1 MPVEKKSKEDTWT
14 PSELKK
20 AMGKDTLRRER
31 EERKKERLR
40 EDQNGDEKHRRRKD
54 EDETKER
61 RHHRDDDDRK
71 RHKDKDRHHRNEDDE
86 GRRRRRDRDSP
97 DRIETTEEDRERQ
110 RRERREKREGKSKG
124 DDDRRRKDDDDSK
137 RRRPKDEDRERSN
150 KDEDRRRHKDEDE
163 KRRHRR
169 DDDERRRDKDEERRR
184 HRGDDDREK
193 RRHRDDDDREKRRHR
208 DEDGDRR
215 GHRGDDDREKRKHHR
230 DEDDRDRRKEKK
242 DRDRHK
248 ESEEDERER
257 QRRERRER
265 KEGKDRKDGDK
276 DDRDKR
282 SKEED
287 ARTKSAVNGRSK
299 PKEEEEE
306 ENDYGGYEDD
316 FEDYEEDFEEEE
328 EDEEPPKKRP
338 EYNHSDDEMN
348 DVLRALD
355 EENDR
360 LYKDSTKQDK
370 YDRSDSPDDRGRG
383 YRDSSPDEPV
393 LRARPKSS
401 AINFLSAKRQVM
413 TQKTYGKTSKRARD
427 LLEMIELDTVTFDI
441 MDLPPVK
448 EYELYIR
455 SYGRSDTRQA
465 YVQTNDDA
473 IDRDIQTE
481 EIDMRNKWTQHP
493 PEDFAGSGRGDGEK
507 DFEDEEQS
515 QQNKQQDLGRL
526 SKFIQQAGQTID
538 EESNH
543 VIQSIIWK
551 CLSKLTICRHVEFA
565 YFAPTQ
571 PNMLL
576 TVYSQPEQ
584 SNPSNPADGKGMIC
598 VWNTNEPS
606 YPQRVFDGKGM
617 IEGTQI
623 NHHILKDSK
632 VMLYKFISCA
642 IALNTPKQYAPK
654 YVIVHFS
661 LGRSIVAIDIFGAR
675 TQMSLMMNT
684 IIIMFPK
691 DLSVESQPR
700 CCCFGPYK
708 TSIAFAGM
716 VDGSICAWD
725 LREPPSLHRSV
736 EFDKTEHLLRFPTYN
751 TAGIS
756 DSDNHISPVT
766 TINPVT
772 TYVDEN
778 SQQESDSKEDSGSGM
793 SFQLVSSEDQG
804 RINFWVVA
812 ELTTTDPAGSE
823 IDLGLS
829 PGGKVKV
836 VISSTIK
843 LESLVREARSLGP
856 IRSFEMQISPTD
868 PNHFYIGTDGGYVLH
883 GLRFGNRAFPRTF
896 SALTDS
902 PVDVRSI
909 DFSPFGH
916 PCFLASTAEGCVH
929 LFGTKSEKPL
939 LTWPSKIWGTRNL
952 RCVRWSHSRPC
963 VFYVLDDHS
972 QLYTFDILEG
982 DAMPAKMET
991 LSKENVIHIAF
1002 TPHLNVTGRHPQ
1014 MLVSQE
1020 DGTIQIHTI
1029 SKEYREQ
1036 QTLENDFLPSYLDK
1050 F

>member
-40 EDQNGDEKHRRRKD
+40 EDQNGEEKHRRRKD

-97 DRIETTEEDRERQ
+97 DRNETTEEDRERQ

-150 KDEDRRRHKDEDE
+150 KDEDRRRHKDDDE
-163 KRRHRR
+163 KRRHRG
-169 DDDERRRDKDEERRR
+169 DDDERRRDKDDERRR

-248 ESEEDERER
+248 ETEEGSRKHRRHRDEEDDEMQTELDEDEREK
-257 QRRERRER
+257 QRRERREK
-265 KEGKDRKDGDK
+265 KEGRDRKDGDK

-282 SKEED
+282 SREEVISTFETDKLYEID

-328 EDEEPPKKRP
+328 DEEPPKKTNLSSITPRQP
-338 EYNHSDDEMN
+338 RHGLQYSDDEMN

-360 LYKDSTKQDK
+360 LYKDSAKQDK

-393 LRARPKSS
+393 SRVRPKSS

-526 SKFIQQAGQTID
+526 SKFIQQAGQVVSILLD
-538 EESNH
+538 EERSQETTELSANKS
-543 VIQSIIWK
+543 SISMSEGYTE
-551 CLSKLTICRHVEFA
+551 LSKLGILQGRHVEFA

-571 PNMLL
+571 PNMVL
-576 TVYSQPEQ
+576 TVYSQPDQ
-584 SNPSNPADGKGMIC
+584 SNPLNPTDGKGMIC

-606 YPQRVFDGKGM
+606 YPQR
-617 IEGTQI
+617 
-623 NHHILKDSK
+623 ILA
-632 VMLYKFISCA
+632 C
-642 IALNTPKQYAPK
+642 
-654 YVIVHFS
+654 
-661 LGRSIVAIDIFGAR
+661 
-675 TQMSLMMNT
+675 
-684 IIIMFPK
+684 
-691 DLSVESQPR
+691 ESQPR

-778 SQQESDSKEDSGSGM
+778 SQQESDSKEDEKKNTDSGSGM

-939 LTWPSKIWGTRNL
+939 LTWPSKIWGTRDL
-952 RCVRWSHSRPC
+952 RCVRWSRSRPC

>member
-40 EDQNGDEKHRRRKD
+40 EDQNGEEKHRRRKD

-97 DRIETTEEDRERQ
+97 DRNETTEEDRERQ

-150 KDEDRRRHKDEDE
+150 KDEDRRRHKDDDE
-163 KRRHRR
+163 KRRHRG
-169 DDDERRRDKDEERRR
+169 DDDERRRDKDDERRR

-248 ESEEDERER
+248 ETEEDEREK
-257 QRRERRER
+257 QRRERREK
-265 KEGKDRKDGDK
+265 KEGRDRKDGDK

-282 SKEED
+282 SREEVISTFETDKLYEID

-328 EDEEPPKKRP
+328 DEEPPKKTNLSSITPRQP
-338 EYNHSDDEMN
+338 RHGLQYSDDEMN

-360 LYKDSTKQDK
+360 LYKDSAKQDK

-393 LRARPKSS
+393 SRVRPKSS

-526 SKFIQQAGQTID
+526 SKFIQQAGQVVSILLD
-538 EESNH
+538 EERSQETTELSANKS
-543 VIQSIIWK
+543 SISMSEGYTE
-551 CLSKLTICRHVEFA
+551 LSKLGILQGRHVEFA

-571 PNMLL
+571 PNMVL
-576 TVYSQPEQ
+576 TVYSQPDQ
-584 SNPSNPADGKGMIC
+584 SNPLNPTDGKGMIC

-606 YPQRVFDGKGM
+606 YPQR
-617 IEGTQI
+617 
-623 NHHILKDSK
+623 ILA
-632 VMLYKFISCA
+632 C
-642 IALNTPKQYAPK
+642 
-654 YVIVHFS
+654 
-661 LGRSIVAIDIFGAR
+661 
-675 TQMSLMMNT
+675 
-684 IIIMFPK
+684 
-691 DLSVESQPR
+691 ESQPR

-778 SQQESDSKEDSGSGM
+778 SQQESDSKEDEKKNTDSGSGM

-939 LTWPSKIWGTRNL
+939 LTWPSKIWGTRDL
-952 RCVRWSHSRPC
+952 RCVRWSRSRPC

>member
-40 EDQNGDEKHRRRKD
+40 DDQNGEEKHRRRKD
-54 EDETKER
+54 EDETRER

-71 RHKDKDRHHRNEDDE
+71 HHKEKDRHHRNEDDE

-137 RRRPKDEDRERSN
+137 RRRHKDEDRERSN
-150 KDEDRRRHKDEDE
+150 KDEERRRHRDGDE
-163 KRRHRR
+163 KRRHRDDDEKRRHR
-169 DDDERRRDKDEERRR
+169 DDDERRRDKDDEKRR

-215 GHRGDDDREKRKHHR
+215 GHRGEDDREKRKHHR

-248 ESEEDERER
+248 ESEEGSKKHRRHRDEEDEEMETELDEDERER
-257 QRRERRER
+257 QRRERRDK
-265 KEGKDRKDGDK
+265 KEGKDRKDGDREK

-282 SKEED
+282 SKEERGKSAKSRD
-287 ARTKSAVNGRSK
+287 VRTKSAVNGRSK
-299 PKEEEEE
+299 PKEEDEE
-306 ENDYGGYEDD
+306 ENEYGGYEDD
-316 FEDYEEDFEEEE
+316 FEDYDDDFEEEE
-328 EDEEPPKKRP
+328 DEDEDPPKKTNLSSITPRQP
-338 EYNHSDDEMN
+338 RHGLQYSDDEMN

-360 LYKDSTKQDK
+360 LYKDSSKQDK
-370 YDRSDSPDDRGRG
+370 YDRSDSPEDRGRG

-393 LRARPKSS
+393 QRTRPKSS

-526 SKFIQQAGQTID
+526 SKFIQQAGQVVSILLD
-538 EESNH
+538 EERSQETTELRSNKS
-543 VIQSIIWK
+543 SISMSEGYTE
-551 CLSKLTICRHVEFA
+551 LSKLGILQGRHVEFA

-576 TVYSQPEQ
+576 TIYSQPEQ
-584 SNPSNPADGKGMIC
+584 SNPSNPTDGKGMIC

-606 YPQRVFDGKGM
+606 YPQR
-617 IEGTQI
+617 
-623 NHHILKDSK
+623 ILA
-632 VMLYKFISCA
+632 C
-642 IALNTPKQYAPK
+642 
-654 YVIVHFS
+654 
-661 LGRSIVAIDIFGAR
+661 
-675 TQMSLMMNT
+675 
-684 IIIMFPK
+684 
-691 DLSVESQPR
+691 ESQPR

-778 SQQESDSKEDSGSGM
+778 SQQESDSKEESGFGM

-829 PGGKVKV
+829 PGGKLKV

-843 LESLVREARSLGP
+843 LESLVRKARSLGP

-896 SALTDS
+896 SALSDS

-929 LFGTKSEKPL
+929 LFGTKSDIYVLDEKPL

-952 RCVRWSHSRPC
+952 RCVRWSRSRPC
-963 VFYVLDDHS
+963 VFYVLDDQS

-982 DAMPAKMET
+982 DAMPAKMEN

-1002 TPHLNVTGRHPQ
+1002 TPHINVTGRHPQ

-1036 QTLENDFLPSYLDK
+1036 QTLEDDFLPSYLDK

>member
-1 MPVEKKSKEDTWT
+1 MPVERKSKEDTWT

-20 AMGKDTLRRER
+20 AMGKDTVRRER

-40 EDQNGDEKHRRRKD
+40 DDQNGEEKHRRRKD

-71 RHKDKDRHHRNEDDE
+71 RHKEKDRHHRNEDD
-86 GRRRRRDRDSP
+86 
-97 DRIETTEEDRERQ
+97 EEDRERQ

-124 DDDRRRKDDDDSK
+124 DDDRRRKDDDDAK
-137 RRRPKDEDRERSN
+137 RRRPKEEDRDRSN
-150 KDEDRRRHKDEDE
+150 KDEERRRHRDGDE
-163 KRRHRR
+163 KRRHRDDDEKRRHR
-169 DDDERRRDKDEERRR
+169 DDDERRKDKDEEKRR

-193 RRHRDDDDREKRRHR
+193 RRHRDDDEKEKRRHR

-215 GHRGDDDREKRKHHR
+215 GHRGEDDREKRKHHR

-248 ESEEDERER
+248 ESEEGSKKHRRHRDEEDEEMETELDEDERER
-257 QRRERRER
+257 QRRERRDK
-265 KEGKDRKDGDK
+265 KEGRDRKDGDREK

-282 SKEED
+282 SKEERGKSAKSRD
-287 ARTKSAVNGRSK
+287 VRTKSAVNGRSK
-299 PKEEEEE
+299 PKEEDEE
-306 ENDYGGYEDD
+306 ENEYGGYEDD
-316 FEDYEEDFEEEE
+316 FEDYDDDFEEEE
-328 EDEEPPKKRP
+328 DEDPPKKRP
-338 EYNHSDDEMN
+338 EYNHSTNLSSITPRQPRHGLQYSDDEMN

-360 LYKDSTKQDK
+360 LYKDSSKQDK

-393 LRARPKSS
+393 SRTRPKSS

-526 SKFIQQAGQTID
+526 SKFIQQAGQVVSILLD
-538 EESNH
+538 EERSQETTELRSNKS
-543 VIQSIIWK
+543 SISMSEGYTE
-551 CLSKLTICRHVEFA
+551 LSKLGILQGRHVEFA

-576 TVYSQPEQ
+576 TIYSQPEQ
-584 SNPSNPADGKGMIC
+584 GNPSNPTDGKGMIC

-606 YPQRVFDGKGM
+606 YPQR
-617 IEGTQI
+617 
-623 NHHILKDSK
+623 ILA
-632 VMLYKFISCA
+632 C
-642 IALNTPKQYAPK
+642 
-654 YVIVHFS
+654 
-661 LGRSIVAIDIFGAR
+661 
-675 TQMSLMMNT
+675 
-684 IIIMFPK
+684 
-691 DLSVESQPR
+691 ESQPR

-778 SQQESDSKEDSGSGM
+778 SQQESDSKEESGSGM

-856 IRSFEMQISPTD
+856 IRSFEMQISPID

-896 SALTDS
+896 SALSDS

-952 RCVRWSHSRPC
+952 RCVRWSRSRPC
-963 VFYVLDDHS
+963 VFYVLDDQS

-1002 TPHLNVTGRHPQ
+1002 TPHINVTGRHPQ

-1036 QTLENDFLPSYLDK
+1036 QTLEDDFLPSYLDK

>member
-40 EDQNGDEKHRRRKD
+40 EDQNGEEKHRRRKD

-97 DRIETTEEDRERQ
+97 DRNETTEEDRERQ

-150 KDEDRRRHKDEDE
+150 KDEDRRRHKDDDE
-163 KRRHRR
+163 KRRHRG
-169 DDDERRRDKDEERRR
+169 DDDERRRDKDDERRR

-248 ESEEDERER
+248 ETEEGSRKHRRHRDEEDDEMQTELDEDEREK
-257 QRRERRER
+257 QRRERREK
-265 KEGKDRKDGDK
+265 KEGRDRKDGDK

-282 SKEED
+282 SREERGKSAKSRVISTFETDKLYEID

-328 EDEEPPKKRP
+328 DEEPPKKRP
-338 EYNHSDDEMN
+338 EYDHSDDEMN

-360 LYKDSTKQDK
+360 LYKDSAKQDK

-393 LRARPKSS
+393 SRVRPKSS

-526 SKFIQQAGQTID
+526 SKFIQQAGQVVSILLD
-538 EESNH
+538 EERSQETTELSANKS
-543 VIQSIIWK
+543 SISMSEGYTE
-551 CLSKLTICRHVEFA
+551 LSKLGILQGRHVEFA

-571 PNMLL
+571 PNMVL
-576 TVYSQPEQ
+576 TVYSQPDQ
-584 SNPSNPADGKGMIC
+584 SNPLNPTDGKGMIC

-606 YPQRVFDGKGM
+606 YPQR
-617 IEGTQI
+617 
-623 NHHILKDSK
+623 ILA
-632 VMLYKFISCA
+632 C
-642 IALNTPKQYAPK
+642 
-654 YVIVHFS
+654 
-661 LGRSIVAIDIFGAR
+661 
-675 TQMSLMMNT
+675 
-684 IIIMFPK
+684 
-691 DLSVESQPR
+691 ESQPR

-778 SQQESDSKEDSGSGM
+778 SQQESDSKEDEKKNTDSGSGM

-939 LTWPSKIWGTRNL
+939 LTWPSKIWGTRDL
-952 RCVRWSHSRPC
+952 RCVRWSRSRPC

>member
-40 EDQNGDEKHRRRKD
+40 DDQNGEEKHRRRKD
-54 EDETKER
+54 EDETRER

-71 RHKDKDRHHRNEDDE
+71 HHKEKDRHHRNEDDE

-137 RRRPKDEDRERSN
+137 RRRHKDEDRERSN
-150 KDEDRRRHKDEDE
+150 KDEERRRHRDGDE
-163 KRRHRR
+163 KRRHRDDDEKRRHR
-169 DDDERRRDKDEERRR
+169 DDDERRRDKDDEKRR

-215 GHRGDDDREKRKHHR
+215 GHRGEDDREKRKHHR

-248 ESEEDERER
+248 ESEEGSKKHRRHRDEEDEEMETELDEDERER
-257 QRRERRER
+257 QRRERRDK
-265 KEGKDRKDGDK
+265 KEGKDRKDGDREK

-282 SKEED
+282 SKEERGKSAKSRD
-287 ARTKSAVNGRSK
+287 VRTKSAVNGRSK
-299 PKEEEEE
+299 PKEEDEE
-306 ENDYGGYEDD
+306 ENEYGGYEDD
-316 FEDYEEDFEEEE
+316 FEDYDDDFEEEE
-328 EDEEPPKKRP
+328 DEDEDPPKKRP

-360 LYKDSTKQDK
+360 LYKDSSKQDK
-370 YDRSDSPDDRGRG
+370 YDRSDSPEDRGRG

-393 LRARPKSS
+393 QRTRPKSS

-526 SKFIQQAGQTID
+526 SKFIQQAGQVVSILLD
-538 EESNH
+538 EERSQETTELRSNKS
-543 VIQSIIWK
+543 SISMSEGYTE
-551 CLSKLTICRHVEFA
+551 LSKLGILQGRHVEFA

-576 TVYSQPEQ
+576 TIYSQPEQ
-584 SNPSNPADGKGMIC
+584 SNPSNPTDGKGMIC

-606 YPQRVFDGKGM
+606 YPQR
-617 IEGTQI
+617 
-623 NHHILKDSK
+623 ILA
-632 VMLYKFISCA
+632 C
-642 IALNTPKQYAPK
+642 
-654 YVIVHFS
+654 
-661 LGRSIVAIDIFGAR
+661 
-675 TQMSLMMNT
+675 
-684 IIIMFPK
+684 
-691 DLSVESQPR
+691 ESQPR

-778 SQQESDSKEDSGSGM
+778 SQQESDSKEESGFGM

-829 PGGKVKV
+829 PGGKLKV

-843 LESLVREARSLGP
+843 LESLVRKARSLGP

-896 SALTDS
+896 SALSDS

-929 LFGTKSEKPL
+929 LFGTKSDIYVLDEKPL

-952 RCVRWSHSRPC
+952 RCVRWSRSRPC
-963 VFYVLDDHS
+963 VFYVLDDQS

-982 DAMPAKMET
+982 DAMPAKMEN

-1002 TPHLNVTGRHPQ
+1002 TPHINVTGRHPQ

-1036 QTLENDFLPSYLDK
+1036 QTLEDDFLPSYLDK

>member
-40 EDQNGDEKHRRRKD
+40 DDQNGEEKHRRRKD

-71 RHKDKDRHHRNEDDE
+71 RHKEKDRHHRNEDDE

-124 DDDRRRKDDDDSK
+124 DDDRKRKDDDDSK
-137 RRRPKDEDRERSN
+137 RRRHKEEDRERSN
-150 KDEDRRRHKDEDE
+150 KDEDRRKHRDDDE
-163 KRRHRR
+163 KRRHR
-169 DDDERRRDKDEERRR
+169 DDDGRRRDKDEEKRR

-215 GHRGDDDREKRKHHR
+215 GHRGEDDREKRKHHR
-230 DEDDRDRRKEKK
+230 DEDERDRRKEKK

-248 ESEEDERER
+248 ESEEGSKKHRHHRDEENEEMETELDEDERER
-257 QRRERRER
+257 QRRERRDK
-265 KEGKDRKDGDK
+265 KEGRDRKDGDREK
-276 DDRDKR
+276 DERDKR

-287 ARTKSAVNGRSK
+287 VRTKSAVNGRSK
-299 PKEEEEE
+299 PKEEDEE
-306 ENDYGGYEDD
+306 ENEYGGYEDD
-316 FEDYEEDFEEEE
+316 FEDYDDDFEEE
-328 EDEEPPKKRP
+328 EDEEPPKKTNLSSITPRQP
-338 EYNHSDDEMN
+338 RHGLQYSDDEMN

-360 LYKDSTKQDK
+360 LYKDSSKQDK
-370 YDRSDSPDDRGRG
+370 YDKNDSPDDRGRG
-383 YRDSSPDEPV
+383 YRDSSPDEPAP
-393 LRARPKSS
+393 RTRPKSS

-526 SKFIQQAGQTID
+526 SKFIQQAGQVVSILLD
-538 EESNH
+538 EERSQETTELRSNKS
-543 VIQSIIWK
+543 SISMSEGYAE
-551 CLSKLTICRHVEFA
+551 LSKLGILQGRHVEFA

-576 TVYSQPEQ
+576 TIYSQPEQ
-584 SNPSNPADGKGMIC
+584 GNPSNPTDGKGMIC

-606 YPQRVFDGKGM
+606 YPQR
-617 IEGTQI
+617 
-623 NHHILKDSK
+623 ILA
-632 VMLYKFISCA
+632 C
-642 IALNTPKQYAPK
+642 
-654 YVIVHFS
+654 
-661 LGRSIVAIDIFGAR
+661 
-675 TQMSLMMNT
+675 
-684 IIIMFPK
+684 
-691 DLSVESQPR
+691 ESQPR

-725 LREPPSLHRSV
+725 LREPSSLHRSV
-736 EFDKTEHLLRFPTYN
+736 EFDKTEHLLRYPTYN

-778 SQQESDSKEDSGSGM
+778 SQQESDSKEDEKKNTSDSGSGM

-896 SALTDS
+896 SALSDS
-902 PVDVRSI
+902 PVDVKSI

-929 LFGTKSEKPL
+929 LFGTKSDIYVLDEKPL

-952 RCVRWSHSRPC
+952 RCVRWSRSRPC
-963 VFYVLDDHS
+963 VFYVLDDQS

-1002 TPHLNVTGRHPQ
+1002 TPHINVTGRHPQ

-1036 QTLENDFLPSYLDK
+1036 QTLEDDFLPSYLDK